1 MSSSSFISICSWNVG
16 GLFSKS
22 YNNMNDA
29 SFVNEITSYDI
40 AFLSETHTGLE
51 NHIDIEGS

>member
-1 MSSSSFISICSWNVG
+1 
-16 GLFSKS
+16 
-22 YNNMNDA
+22 MNDA